1 MSPVQCL
8 KGLSLAAVLCIS
20 GCATINQIGFP
31 TSTSNKGKLVTASL
45 THFSPFFLLPPSGLE
60 KLVSDLSEQCDNGG
74 VVGITMVDTRR
85 YFYVFG
91 VLQTVEASGRCQ
103 EAG

>member
-1 MSPVQCL
+1 MSAV
-8 KGLSLAAVLCIS
+8 SSIRNLAVAAALCFS

-45 THFSPFFLLPPSGLE
+45 THFNPFFLIPPSGLE
-60 KLVSDLSEQCDNGG
+60 KLVSDLSEQCGNGG

-85 YFYVFG
+85 YFYIFG
-91 VLQTVEASGRCQ
+91 ALQTVEASGRCQ
-103 EAG
+103 EAD